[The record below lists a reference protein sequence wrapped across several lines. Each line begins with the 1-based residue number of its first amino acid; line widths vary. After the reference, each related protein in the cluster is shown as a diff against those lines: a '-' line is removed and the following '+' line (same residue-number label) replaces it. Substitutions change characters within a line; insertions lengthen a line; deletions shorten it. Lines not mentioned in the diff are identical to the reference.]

1 MSKRPRFSPEVRDRA
16 VRMVYEHAKDHPSQ
30 WAAITS
36 IASKIGCSAQT
47 LSSWIKRRETDSGQR
62 PGVTTEEHARVNA
75 LERENR
81 ELRRANEILR
91 KASAYF
97 AQAELDRRGT

>member
-1 MSKRPRFSPEVRDRA
+1 
-16 VRMVYEHAKDHPSQ
+16 MVHEHASEYASQ

-47 LSSWIKRRETDSGQR
+47 LSLWIKRRDVDMGRR
-62 PGVTTEEHARVNA
+62 PGTTTEEHARVKA
-75 LERENR
+75 LEREVK